1 MFEIKRT
8 RINQT
13 NEQLNEQTI
22 YLEKKE
28 EKSTMINRDS
38 KIMEELQMQY
48 VCVRVFHFS
57 DYLVFKHTCKHIL

>member
-22 YLEKKE
+22 FLEKERRKRCND
-28 EKSTMINRDS
+28 KKR
-38 KIMEELQMQY
+38 
-48 VCVRVFHFS
+48 
-57 DYLVFKHTCKHIL
+57 FKK